1 MSFLVSF
8 ARKMSVKNQISDLN
22 YRLMQKQQEIQEL
35 QSYTAA
41 IADGEVSMN
50 DLTTAPASMFGRMS
64 QYMVGSHN
72 YAYQAAQANYAM
84 FGAQAASQQQPAQ
97 EGQDAAA
104 QAQQQQ
110 QYQYLVFKNL
120 YDQQKQQYLKA
131 EQAQLHVKEKAM
143 ENEKLKLEQQ
153 IKLLEQELGSLDQSI
168 SNGIKDAAPQYA

>member
-8 ARKMSVKNQISDLN
+8 ARKMSIKNQINDMN
-22 YRLMQKQQEIQEL
+22 FKLMQKQQELQDL

-50 DLTTAPASMFGRMS
+50 DLTSAPASMFGRMS

-84 FGAQAASQQQPAQ
+84 FGGAQAAQQPA

-104 QAQQQQ
+104 AAQQQQ

-120 YDQQKQQYLKA
+120 YDQQKQQFLKA

-153 IKLLEQELGSLDQSI
+153 IKLLETELSSLDQSI
-168 SNGIKDAAPQYA
+168 NNGIKDVTPQYA

>member
-1 MSFLVSF
+1 MSFLVLF
-8 ARKMSVKNQISDLN
+8 ARKMSLKNQISDMN
-22 YRLMQKQQEIQEL
+22 YKLMQKQQELQDL

-72 YAYQAAQANYAM
+72 YASQAAQANYAM
-84 FGAQAASQQQPAQ
+84 FGGMQAAQGGQT
-97 EGQDAAA
+97 QDATA
-104 QAQQQQ
+104 QQ

-120 YDQQKQQYLKA
+120 YDTQKQQYLKA

-153 IKLLEQELGSLDQSI
+153 LKLLETELSTLDQSI
-168 SNGIKDAAPQYA
+168 DKGIKDSAPQYA